1 MEVVSMEIKKVL
13 AVISVP
19 FVWLWGVILDFST
32 FLREGD
38 KTSAFSSKRIC
49 GVGLIIVGIKMLFVG
64 LTVFQ
69 AIIDKGWYAIFA
81 FIPAVSC
88 FAIATI
94 FFYLNGSIDI
104 ANATTAAKEIIEASK
119 CKTER

>member
-1 MEVVSMEIKKVL
+1 MSERIKKVL
-13 AVISVP
+13 AIIAAP
-19 FVWLWGVILDFST
+19 FIWLWTVVLDFST

-38 KTSAFSSKRIC
+38 KASAFSSKRIC
-49 GVGLIIVGIKMLFVG
+49 GVGLIVVGVKLLFVG

-69 AIIDKGWYAIFA
+69 SILDKGWYAIFA
-81 FIPAVSC
+81 FIPAIAC
-88 FAIATI
+88 FIIATI

-119 CKTER
+119 GKPER